1 MSGIKYEY
9 ELRFKTTG
17 FPWKVFDTYKTIND
31 PELKKYHGMLRK
43 TKFNNG
49 VEIIKIET
57 TRTKVV
63 LPK

>member
-1 MSGIKYEY
+1 MSDIKYKY
-9 ELRFKTTG
+9 ELKFKTAG

-31 PELKKYHGMLRK
+31 LELKKYHDLLNK
-43 TKFNNG
+43 TKFNDG